1 MNKII
6 VLIIYINKAG
16 KSAVRTTKKNVS
28 HCFKQM
34 TCTFHVGRTMKTVS
48 YQSSICVFYEALMYI
63 FYAY

>member
-1 MNKII
+1 MYKII

-48 YQSSICVFYEALMYI
+48 YQSSICVF
-63 FYAY
+63 